1 MAKVTHIGGG
11 GQGGTGAGGEI
22 PVTDDN
28 NSVSWQKCHACRWLI
43 QLPTQDTGVR
53 LSCLVT
59 GNEFVLKE
67 CIKGGDGE

>member
-11 GQGGTGAGGEI
+11 EP

-28 NSVSWQKCHACRWLI
+28 NSVSWQKCNACRWLI

-53 LSCLVT
+53 LSCLIT

-67 CIKGGDGE
+67 CIKGGEGE

>member
-11 GQGGTGAGGEI
+11 GQGGAGAATKDINEM
-22 PVTDDN
+22 
-28 NSVSWQKCHACRWLI
+28 SWQKCNACRWLI

-53 LSCLVT
+53 LSCLIT

-67 CIKGGDGE
+67 CIKGGDTD

>member
-11 GQGGTGAGGEI
+11 EI
-22 PVTDDN
+22 PEVDDN

-43 QLPTQDTGVR
+43 QIPTQDTGVR
-53 LSCLVT
+53 LMCEIT

-67 CIKGGDGE
+67 CIKGGVED